1 MISPPRVVRDTI
13 IPSSSSSIVSEVGN
27 NVNDNNFEE
36 EFEDHHME
44 ELSVKASPISDR
56 SRLTAEDLEN
66 TLHSVLS
73 SHLDALSSTAKD
85 VTQQVAVLRHE
96 HALREEEEEE
106 EKRRRKKL
114 RENGNPNP
122 NNTNTTFI
130 DTNDTSNHRN
140 STNKKARNGIN
151 KKTQKERMSA
161 SRNKK
166 KKKRITK
173 DSIPHARIQLS
184 ENIIDDVEEE
194 DNTFYEYTE
203 IDHEKE
209 EERRFNRRKGWND
222 TVGSPRRGSMVPQ
235 EPLLFVADL
244 NVVHTV
250 NKKVKHKKKESFKQS
265 RSKTNEQMTSNGLI
279 AHVPANP
286 AWVGAGRRTSMFGTT
301 RTASV
306 QQNHRG
312 TVLTTPS
319 SKIFNEK

>member
-1 MISPPRVVRDTI
+1 
-13 IPSSSSSIVSEVGN
+13 
-27 NVNDNNFEE
+27 
-36 EFEDHHME
+36 
-44 ELSVKASPISDR
+44 
-56 SRLTAEDLEN
+56 
-66 TLHSVLS
+66 
-73 SHLDALSSTAKD
+73 
-85 VTQQVAVLRHE
+85 
-96 HALREEEEEE
+96 
-106 EKRRRKKL
+106 
-114 RENGNPNP
+114 
-122 NNTNTTFI
+122 
-130 DTNDTSNHRN
+130 
-140 STNKKARNGIN
+140 
-151 KKTQKERMSA
+151 MSA

-166 KKKRITK
+166 KKKSITK